1 MYLTDAEKLRI
12 ITLSGSGMKKAKVAR
27 ELSVNIKTVTKWIK
41 RFESEGSLKVV
52 TEGRG
57 RKPLLTE
64 EQSRQCALLLLG
76 GKHSG
81 ARQVAREIEKQFE
94 IKVSATTICR
104 RAKLVSKVDGAP
116 IKAVRSAPVKELSPS
131 TVQKRLAFCK
141 ANQAKGTRGWSTT
154 MFTDRKKFHFN
165 FPGAKVHQVAWVK
178 VGSQRVAPRVN
189 HAMVV
194 NMYAGITPFGV
205 TKPHLVAGT
214 SKKKS
219 IYFNKKGQPSKNIT
233 GQEYKDVVLRT
244 FLPEGRRIFSARGI
258 SSWTLQQDNDP
269 THKKAAMEALDE
281 WRKKYPSSHVNVL
294 PGYPP
299 NSPDFNP
306 IENVWSYVQQKAD
319 SMGCKTFDE
328 FQNQVLS
335 IFQNLTSTM
344 IDNLYGSMQKR
355 VHACLEVNGG
365 KTKY

>member
-12 ITLSGSGMKKAKVAR
+12 LTLSGSGMKKAKVAR
-27 ELSVNIKTVTKWIK
+27 ELSVNIKTVTKWMK
-41 RFESEGSLKVV
+41 RFESEGSLKIV

-57 RKPLLTE
+57 RKPLLNQ
-64 EQSRQCALLLLG
+64 EQARRCAALLLG

-81 ARQVAREIEKQFE
+81 ARQVSVEIEKQFD

-141 ANQAKGTRGWSTT
+141 ANQAKGAKGWSTT

-214 SKKKS
+214 SKHKS
-219 IYFNKKGQPSKNIT
+219 IYFNKKGQTSKNIT
-233 GQEYKDVVLRT
+233 AHEYKDVVLGT
-244 FLPEGRRIFSARGI
+244 FLPEGKRIFSARGI

-269 THKKAAMEALDE
+269 THKKAAMEALGQ
-281 WRKKYPSSHVNVL
+281 WRKKYPYL
-294 PGYPP
+294 
-299 NSPDFNP
+299 
-306 IENVWSYVQQKAD
+306 
-319 SMGCKTFDE
+319 
-328 FQNQVLS
+328 
-335 IFQNLTSTM
+335 LT
-344 IDNLYGSMQKR
+344 
-355 VHACLEVNGG
+355 C
-365 KTKY
+365 